1 MRESVGQ
8 KDLSFANERQIKE
21 VMDTTVEKCFDRSH
35 SAISLLGTFNV
46 RDKDGNDITGAFT
59 PRLKSLL
66 IMLVLYTEKNTQGAL
81 IKKVT
86 DILWSDKEEESAR
99 NNRNVTLRK
108 LRVLLERIGDM
119 EVISDLGFLRMNW
132 GTGVFCDYKMALTCF
147 VAGLH
152 AYGRLKC
159 HRLPRN

>member
-1 MRESVGQ
+1 M
-8 KDLSFANERQIKE
+8 
-21 VMDTTVEKCFDRSH
+21 VEKYFDRSR

-66 IMLVLYTEKNTQGAL
+66 ILLVLYTEQSKQGIL
-81 IKKVT
+81 TKKAT

-108 LRVLLERIGDM
+108 LRILLEKVGDV
-119 EVISDLGFLRMNW
+119 EVVSDAGFLCIRW
-132 GTGVFCDYKMALTCF
+132 HEGA
-147 VAGLH
+147 ARQI
-152 AYGRLKC
+152 GRA
-159 HRLPRN
+159 HV